1 MKLSVLMENTAR
13 SPEFFR
19 EHGLSLFVETEN
31 RRILFDMGQTDR
43 FAENA
48 ARMHVPLETAEL
60 AVLSHGHY
68 DHGGGLKRFLQLNRH
83 APVYVSP
90 YAFEPHFSGPE
101 KDIGLDRSLQGEP
114 RLLSGRAFPKDSQL
128 ELTDCAGLEIPFPAN
143 PFGLYTR
150 RDGKLI
156 PEDFRHE
163 QYLIVH
169 EKGRRIVFSGCSHR
183 GILNIVRWL
192 KPDVLIGGFHFKKL
206 DPHGEGRETLSEAAR
221 LLLESGAMFYT
232 GHCTGE
238 EQGKFL
244 KGRMGSRLEL
254 LSAGDVLDL

>member
-13 SPEFFR
+13 SSEFFR

-48 ARMHVPLETAEL
+48 TRMHVPLETAEL

-114 RLLSGRAFPKDSQL
+114 RLISGRAFPKDSQL
-128 ELTDCAGLEIPFPAN
+128 ELTDCAGLEIPFPAD
-143 PFGLYTR
+143 PFGLYT
-150 RDGKLI
+150 
-156 PEDFRHE
+156 
-163 QYLIVH
+163 
-169 EKGRRIVFSGCSHR
+169 
-183 GILNIVRWL
+183 
-192 KPDVLIGGFHFKKL
+192 GGM
-206 DPHGEGRETLSEAAR
+206 
-221 LLLESGAMFYT
+221 ES
-232 GHCTGE
+232 
-238 EQGKFL
+238 
-244 KGRMGSRLEL
+244 
-254 LSAGDVLDL
+254 

>member
-1 MKLSVLMENTAR
+1 M
-13 SPEFFR
+13 
-19 EHGLSLFVETEN
+19 
-31 RRILFDMGQTDR
+31 
-43 FAENA
+43 
-48 ARMHVPLETAEL
+48 
-60 AVLSHGHY
+60 
-68 DHGGGLKRFLQLNRH
+68 
-83 APVYVSP
+83 
-90 YAFEPHFSGPE
+90 
-101 KDIGLDRSLQGEP
+101 
-114 RLLSGRAFPKDSQL
+114 

-206 DPHGEGRETLSEAAR
+206 NPHGEGRETLSEAAR
-221 LLLESGAMFYT
+221 LLLESGAKFYT

-238 EQGKFL
+238 EQSRFL
-244 KGRMGSRLEL
+244 KEQMGSRLEI
-254 LSAGDVLDL
+254 LSTGDILDI

>member
-101 KDIGLDRSLQGEP
+101 KDIGLDDSLKGEP

-128 ELTDCAGLEIPFPAN
+128 ELTDCAGMEIPFPAD

-183 GILNIVRWL
+183 GILNIAHWL

-206 DPHGEGRETLSEAAR
+206 DPHGEGRET
-221 LLLESGAMFYT
+221 
-232 GHCTGE
+232 
-238 EQGKFL
+238 
-244 KGRMGSRLEL
+244 
-254 LSAGDVLDL
+254 